1 MFLGEQE
8 MQLGRNGRR
17 TKLRQYSSRVNPVL
31 TEWILVDVRIGSLT
45 HGYAHGTVH
54 LWSENRELLA
64 TASQTCQY
72 RSLD

>member
-1 MFLGEQE
+1 MGG
-8 MQLGRNGRR
+8 GRSLDN
-17 TKLRQYSSRVNPVL
+17 TLRVVNPVL
-31 TEWILVDVRIGSLT
+31 TELILVDVHIGSLT
-45 HGYAHGTVH
+45 HGYAQGTLH